1 MKLFLLFFVFIFH
14 VVDVDVVVVVVVVD
28 ASDLLL
34 MDMFAPGDEKTF

>member
-14 VVDVDVVVVVVVVD
+14 VVDVDVVVVVVD